1 MAANESRYDK
11 IIRILDEAHMM
22 SMTGT
27 LAQAE
32 MPSHL
37 RAAASMYLEAIP
49 LIQEVAASI
58 EEGAKDW
65 DRVLGNQ
72 VFNNYNS
79 NTTIVNNGMAGG
91 RKYRRKS
98 TRKSSTK
105 RRKH

>member
-1 MAANESRYDK
+1 MATNESTHDK
-11 IIRILDEAHMM
+11 IIRILGEAHTMRL
-22 SMTGT
+22 SGT

-37 RAAASMYLEAIP
+37 RTAASMYLDAIP

-58 EEGAKDW
+58 EKDAKDW
-65 DRVLGNQ
+65 DRGLGNP

-79 NTTIVNNGMAGG
+79 NATIVNNSMAGG

-105 RRKH
+105 RPKH